1 MKNNSLIQ
9 FIRRFTDD
17 ATQLSGAVVYAY
29 AKMNGINGSL
39 SIILNQY
46 NPELDN
52 ALCEEVLEYFSNIC
66 DSFSFTFLV
75 ELLEMLI
82 PATDRK
88 EKGVVYTSEMIKK
101 YIISECIACNA
112 IPTVIDPACGCGSFL
127 VSAAETICSTF
138 SISYCDCIANCIFGV
153 DIDYEAI
160 KKTKLLLSLLA
171 VMKGETIPQHFNLLQ
186 ADMIN
191 PSSLSII
198 KGTWPN
204 GFDCVIGNPPYVRAR
219 NIGVEEKQFLS
230 CWETSSIGNVD
241 LYMPFFEVGL
251 RLLNE
256 KGKLG
261 FITANGYIQGVNG
274 RSLRKYLLA
283 QGFPIK
289 IVDFREAQLFK
300 NVTSYTCVTIIDKSK
315 TDKHIAYTRIDE
327 GNTLLNHS
335 LSKYEF
341 GLFEDGAP
349 WRLYNTNID
358 NIICR
363 FEKEGTP
370 LSHWKIRNG
379 LATLKNEL
387 FFFFPDKED
396 RVYYYRTYNGNSYRI
411 EKAICIPIVKPNTI
425 KNETEL
431 SENTEV
437 AIFPYKRK
445 KQSFSIIEENE
456 LKTTYPQ
463 AYHFLFEYKAVLDA
477 RDKGHGDYPAWYAY
491 GRTQGMNNFGK
502 KLLIPYIAGAP
513 TAVLALEEELLFY
526 CGYALFSDSEE
537 ELRIIK
543 VFLESDAFWYY
554 IFHTSKPYSK
564 GYMALAKN
572 YIVRFS
578 IPELT
583 VTEKKYILSS
593 PQHDELNM
601 FIWQKYG
608 ICDPHDLP

>member
-1 MKNNSLIQ
+1 MV
-9 FIRRFTDD
+9 IRSIKKFTDD
-17 ATQLSGAVVYAY
+17 ANQLSGAVVYAY

-39 SIILNQY
+39 SNVLNQY
-46 NPELDN
+46 NPELDKT
-52 ALCEEVLEYFSNIC
+52 LCEDVLEYFSAIC
-66 DSFSFTFLV
+66 DSFSFKFLV

-82 PATDRK
+82 PENDRK
-88 EKGVVYTSEMIKK
+88 EKGVVYTPEMIKK
-101 YIISECIACNA
+101 YIISECIARDV

-127 VSAAETICSTF
+127 VSVAETICSTF
-138 SISYCDCIANCIFGV
+138 SISYGDCIANYIFGI

-160 KKTKLLLSLLA
+160 KKARLLLSLLA
-171 VMKGETIPQHFNLLQ
+171 VMKGEPIPHRFNLLQ
-186 ADMIN
+186 ADMLD
-191 PSSLSII
+191 PTSLSTI
-198 KGTWPN
+198 KSTWQN

-219 NIGVEEKQFLS
+219 NIGEEEKQFLS

-251 RLLNE
+251 RLLKD

-261 FITANGYIQGVNG
+261 YITANGYLQGVNG
-274 RSLRKYLLA
+274 RSLRKYLLL
-283 QGFPIK
+283 QGFSIK

-300 NVTSYTCVTIIDKSK
+300 NVTSYTCVTIIDKSNE
-315 TDKHIAYTRIDE
+315 DKYIAYTRINE
-327 GNTLLNHS
+327 ENTLINHS
-335 LSKYEF
+335 LSKYDF

-349 WRLYNTNID
+349 WRLYNNKID
-358 NIICR
+358 NVICR

-396 RVYYYRTYNGNSYRI
+396 GVYYYRTYNGNSYII

-425 KNETEL
+425 KNEKEL

-445 KQSFSIIEENE
+445 NQSFAIIEENE

-463 AYHFLFEYKAVLDA
+463 AYQFLFEYKTVLAA

-502 KLLIPYIAGAP
+502 KILIPYIAGVP
-513 TAVLALEEELLFY
+513 TAVLALDEELLYY
-526 CGYALFSDSEE
+526 CGYALFSESEE

-543 VFLESDAFWYY
+543 AFLESDAFWYY

-564 GYMALAKN
+564 GYMSLAKN

-583 VTEKKYILSS
+583 VAEKNYILSS
-593 PQHDELNM
+593 PQHDDLNM
-601 FIWQKYG
+601 FIWEKYG
-608 ICDPHDLP
+608 IYDPHDLP